1 MTKDPQICRPRVKAE
16 FPASVGIWLLPGKER
31 DAG

>member
-1 MTKDPQICRPRVKAE
+1 MTKDPQIWCPRVKTE
-16 FPASVGIWLLPGKER
+16 FPAFVGIWLLPEKER